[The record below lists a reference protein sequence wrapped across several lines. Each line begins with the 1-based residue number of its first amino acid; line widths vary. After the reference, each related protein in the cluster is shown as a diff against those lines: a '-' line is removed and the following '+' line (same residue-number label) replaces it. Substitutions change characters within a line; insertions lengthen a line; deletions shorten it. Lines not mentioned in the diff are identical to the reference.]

1 MEYKIKR
8 SLSIFSLLWHAYPP
22 FFGHNCGCIVAK
34 LSDEDLGKAC
44 MNKDKKMHGKDEK
57 ITIPLLT
64 HEGM

>member
-1 MEYKIKR
+1 V
-8 SLSIFSLLWHAYPP
+8 
-22 FFGHNCGCIVAK
+22 CIVAK

-64 HEGM
+64 LTRACN